1 MSFRLGIDTGG
12 TYTDAVLLEQSSRQV
27 VAKAKSLTTRHN
39 LIEGIAN
46 SIEQVMEGH
55 DPAKVKMVCLS
66 TTLATNSIVEGHGA
80 RAALFLVGY
89 QASQLKL
96 ANLSDAA
103 RDLPVIM
110 LAGGHDAGG
119 HEKQPLDLVA
129 ASDALEKLDGTVS
142 ACLLYTSP
150 SPRDLST
157 SRMPSSA

>member
-39 LIEGIAN
+39 LIEGIAH

-119 HEKQPLDLVA
+119 HENSHWIWLRRAMRWKSLMARCPR
-129 ASDALEKLDGTVS
+129 SRCPR
-142 ACLLYTSP
+142 CLP
-150 SPRDLST
+150 FEILS
-157 SRMPSSA
+157 MNFH